1 MTYWT
6 ILLAAADAA
15 AETTPE
21 GGGLFDINATLPLMA
36 LQFLILMA
44 VLNSLLYK
52 PLGKAIDQR
61 GDYVRNSLREA
72 REVKEKSEMLANQY
86 DNEIRDVR
94 RQAQDIIAK
103 AKAEAEQISS
113 SKIQEAQQEVAARKQ
128 KAADE
133 IEAQKAEAMQSLEQ
147 QVDSL
152 SNQILE
158 KLLGTELVN

>member
-6 ILLAAADAA
+6 ILMTAAEAA

-21 GGGLFDINATLPLMA
+21 GGLFDIDATLPLMA

-44 VLNSLLYK
+44 VLNALLYK

-61 GDYVRNSLREA
+61 SDYVRNSLKNA
-72 REVKEKSEMLANQY
+72 RELKEKSEMLATQY
-86 DNEIRDVR
+86 DNELRDVR
-94 RQAQDIIAK
+94 RQSQDIIAQ
-103 AKAEAEQISS
+103 AKAEAEKISN
-113 SKIQEAQQEVAARKQ
+113 SKIQEAQQEVADRKQ
-128 KAADE
+128 KAAEE

-152 SNQILE
+152 SDQILE
-158 KLLGTELVN
+158 KLLGAELVN

>member
-6 ILLAAADAA
+6 IFFAAAEAA

-21 GGGLFDINATLPLMA
+21 GGLFDIDATLPLMA

-44 VLNSLLYK
+44 VLNALLYK

-61 GDYVRNSLREA
+61 SDYVRNSLKNA
-72 REVKEKSEMLANQY
+72 REVKEKSEMLATQY
-86 DNEIRDVR
+86 DNELRDVR
-94 RQAQDIIAK
+94 RQAQDIIAQ
-103 AKAEAEQISS
+103 AKAEAEKTSN
-113 SKIQEAQQEVAARKQ
+113 SKIQQAQQEVADRKQ
-128 KAADE
+128 KAAEE

-158 KLLGTELVN
+158 KLLGAELVN

>member
-6 ILLAAADAA
+6 IFFAAADVA
-15 AETTPE
+15 AETTTE
-21 GGGLFDINATLPLMA
+21 GGLFDINATLPLMA

-44 VLNSLLYK
+44 VLNSLFYK
-52 PLGKAIDQR
+52 PLGKALDQR
-61 GDYVRNSLREA
+61 GDYVRNSLKEA
-72 REVKEKSEMLANQY
+72 RELKEKSEMLATQY
-86 DNEIRDVR
+86 DNELRDVR

-103 AKAEAEQISS
+103 AKAEAEQTSAG
-113 SKIQEAQQEVAARKQ
+113 KIQQAQQEVAAKKQ
-128 KAADE
+128 QAADE

-158 KLLGTELVN
+158 KLLGAELVN

>member
-6 ILLAAADAA
+6 IFLAAADVA
-15 AETTPE
+15 AETTTE
-21 GGGLFDINATLPLMA
+21 GGLFDINATLPLMA

-52 PLGKAIDQR
+52 PLGKVIDQR
-61 GDYVRNSLREA
+61 SDYVRNSLKDA
-72 REVKEKSEMLANQY
+72 RELKEKSEMLAAQY
-86 DNEIRDVR
+86 DNELKSVR
-94 RQAQDIIAK
+94 RESQDIIAK
-103 AKAEAEQISS
+103 AKAEAEKISA
-113 SKIQEAQQEVAARKQ
+113 SKIQEAQQEVAAQKQ

-158 KLLGTELVN
+158 KLLGAELIN

>member
-6 ILLAAADAA
+6 IFMTAADAA
-15 AETTPE
+15 AETTAE
-21 GGGLFDINATLPLMA
+21 GGLFDIDATLPLMA

-44 VLNSLLYK
+44 VLNSLFYK

-61 GDYVRNSLREA
+61 TDYVRNNLKNA
-72 REVKEKSEMLANQY
+72 RELKEKSEMLATQY
-86 DNEIRDVR
+86 DNELRDVR
-94 RQAQDIIAK
+94 RQSQDIIAK
-103 AKAEAEQISS
+103 AKAEAEKISA
-113 SKIQEAQQEVAARKQ
+113 SKIQEAQQEVAAKKQ
-128 KAADE
+128 QAAEE

-158 KLLGTELVN
+158 KLLGAELVN

>member
-1 MTYWT
+1 MIYWT
-6 ILLAAADAA
+6 IFLAAADVA
-15 AETTPE
+15 AETTTE
-21 GGGLFDINATLPLMA
+21 GGLFDIDATLPLMA

-44 VLNSLLYK
+44 VLNLLFYK

-61 GDYVRNSLREA
+61 SDYVRNSLKESREL
-72 REVKEKSEMLANQY
+72 KEKSEMLATQY
-86 DNEIRDVR
+86 ENELRDVR

-103 AKAEAEQISS
+103 AKAEAEKVSA
-113 SKIQEAQQEVAARKQ
+113 SKIQEAQQEVAAKKQ
-128 KAADE
+128 QAADE

-158 KLLGTELVN
+158 KLLGAELVN

>member
-6 ILLAAADAA
+6 IFFAAAEAA

-21 GGGLFDINATLPLMA
+21 GGLFDIDATLPLMA

-44 VLNSLLYK
+44 VLNALLYK

-61 GDYVRNSLREA
+61 SDYVRNSLKNA
-72 REVKEKSEMLANQY
+72 REVKEKSEMLATQY
-86 DNEIRDVR
+86 DNELRDVR
-94 RQAQDIIAK
+94 RQAQDIIAQ
-103 AKAEAEQISS
+103 AKAEAEKVSN
-113 SKIQEAQQEVAARKQ
+113 SKIQQAQQEVADRKQ
-128 KAADE
+128 KAAEE

-158 KLLGTELVN
+158 KLLGAELVN

>member
-6 ILLAAADAA
+6 IFLAAEAA
-15 AETTPE
+15 AETTTE
-21 GGGLFDINATLPLMA
+21 GGLFDINATLPLMA

-44 VLNSLLYK
+44 VLNSLFYK

-61 GDYVRNSLREA
+61 SDYVRNSLKDA
-72 REVKEKSEMLANQY
+72 RELKEKSEMLAAQY
-86 DNEIRDVR
+86 EKELRDVR
-94 RQAQDIIAK
+94 RQSQDIIAK
-103 AKAEAEQISS
+103 AKAEAEKISAT
-113 SKIQEAQQEVAARKQ
+113 KIQAAQQEVAAQKQ

-133 IEAQKAEAMQSLEQ
+133 IEAQKAEAMKSLEQ

-158 KLLGTELVN
+158 KLLGAELVG

>member
-6 ILLAAADAA
+6 IFFAAAEAA

-21 GGGLFDINATLPLMA
+21 GGLFDIDATLPLMA

-44 VLNSLLYK
+44 VLNALLYK

-61 GDYVRNSLREA
+61 SEYVRNSLKNA
-72 REVKEKSEMLANQY
+72 REVKEKSEMLATQY
-86 DNEIRDVR
+86 DNELRDVR
-94 RQAQDIIAK
+94 RQAQDIIAQ
-103 AKAEAEQISS
+103 AKAEAEKVSN
-113 SKIQEAQQEVAARKQ
+113 SKIQQAQQEVADRKQ
-128 KAADE
+128 KAAEE

-158 KLLGTELVN
+158 KLLGAELVN

>member
-6 ILLAAADAA
+6 ILMTAADAA
-15 AETTPE
+15 AETTAE
-21 GGGLFDINATLPLMA
+21 GGLFDIDATLPLMA

-44 VLNSLLYK
+44 VLTSLFYK

-61 GDYVRNSLREA
+61 TDYVRNSLKNA
-72 REVKEKSEMLANQY
+72 RELKEKSEMLATQY
-86 DNEIRDVR
+86 DNELRDVR
-94 RQAQDIIAK
+94 RQSQDIIAK
-103 AKAEAEQISS
+103 AKAEAEKISAG
-113 SKIQEAQQEVAARKQ
+113 KIQEAQQEVAAKKQ
-128 KAADE
+128 QAAEE

-158 KLLGTELVN
+158 KLLGAELVN

>member
-6 ILLAAADAA
+6 IFLAAAEAA
-15 AETTPE
+15 AETTTE
-21 GGGLFDINATLPLMA
+21 GGLFDINATLPLMA

-44 VLNSLLYK
+44 VLNALFYK

-61 GDYVRNSLREA
+61 SDYVRNNLKDA
-72 REVKEKSEMLANQY
+72 RELKEKSELLATQY
-86 DNEIRDVR
+86 ENELRDVR

-103 AKAEAEQISS
+103 AKAEAEKTSAE
-113 SKIQEAQQEVAARKQ
+113 KIQQAQQEAAAQKQ
-128 KAADE
+128 QAADE

-147 QVDSL
+147 QVDAL

-158 KLLGTELVN
+158 KLLGAELVN

>member
-6 ILLAAADAA
+6 IFFAVAEAA

-21 GGGLFDINATLPLMA
+21 GGLFDIDATLPLMA

-44 VLNSLLYK
+44 VLNALLYK

-61 GDYVRNSLREA
+61 SDYVRNSLKNA
-72 REVKEKSEMLANQY
+72 REVKEKSEMLATQY
-86 DNEIRDVR
+86 DNELRDVR
-94 RQAQDIIAK
+94 RQAQDIIAQ
-103 AKAEAEQISS
+103 AKAEAEKVSN
-113 SKIQEAQQEVAARKQ
+113 SKIQQAQQEVADRKQ
-128 KAADE
+128 KAAEE

-158 KLLGTELVN
+158 KLLGAELVN

>member
-6 ILLAAADAA
+6 ILLAAADVA
-15 AETTPE
+15 AETTTE
-21 GGGLFDINATLPLMA
+21 GGLFDIDATLPLMA

-44 VLNSLLYK
+44 VLNVLFYK

-61 GDYVRNSLREA
+61 SDYVRNSLKESREL
-72 REVKEKSEMLANQY
+72 KEKSEMLATQY
-86 DNEIRDVR
+86 DNELRDVR

-103 AKAEAEQISS
+103 AKAEAEQISAG
-113 SKIQEAQQEVAARKQ
+113 KIQEAQQEVAAKKQ
-128 KAADE
+128 QAADE

-152 SNQILE
+152 SNQILD
-158 KLLGTELVN
+158 KLLGAELVN